1 MGAWLC
7 AERASIASIREFF
20 RREFTLAPR
29 CRPNNVKAS
38 S

>member
-20 RREFTLAPR
+20 RREYMLGAAMP
-29 CRPNNVKAS
+29 PE
-38 S
+38 